1 MSVCEKGGGGESSS
15 VVLDYGEFPPQ
26 KVGEKKMSF
35 RSQVHWAPRFWLS
48 EEAIEAAHQPF

>member
-1 MSVCEKGGGGESSS
+1 MSVCEKGGGESSS